1 MQRYVAPGGEE
12 FEVEEL
18 ATARILNEGLPFI
31 IIDIKEKRLS
41 IKEGDLFLYT
51 DRQGVI
57 RPGNTSGLGL
67 YLGDTRFLS
76 CWEIKLNGRD
86 PVPLSTSA
94 ERDYMAHIELTNADL
109 SEDGK
114 LLAPQETINI
124 RRLRVIGPT
133 LMERIRIKNYN
144 PVDIE
149 LTLSFAFAA
158 DFADIFEVRGLRRTS
173 RGKLFHPKVSEKQIV
188 FAYLGKDEIFRRLR
202 VTSSEA
208 MESST
213 VTDHIVTVN
222 YRLNLKARSRSVLHF
237 NFEPLIGEQE
247 PEPGNFNVT
256 ITKLRRAYDDWE
268 KSCTS
273 IVTDNELFNSVL
285 ERGAGDLRAL
295 VTKSDYGT
303 VIAAGIP
310 WYVAPFGR
318 DSLIAGL
325 ETMFLNPEPVR
336 STLEVLARLQGRE
349 VDPWRD
355 EEPGKIMHELR
366 RGELAGLN
374 EIPHTPYYGS
384 IDSTPLYLL
393 ILSEYHK
400 WTADSAFVTSQLDN
414 VKAALAWVDDYGD
427 VDGDGFVEYLRK
439 SKKGL
444 INQGWK
450 DSHDAISHADGELAE
465 GYIALVEVQ
474 AYVYYAKRRTA
485 GLFQELGLAAEAAEL
500 LRQAAELK
508 ERFNAAFWM
517 PAEEYFAVALDG
529 EKRQMRSITSNPGQC
544 LWSGIVDDDK
554 AEKIVAHLMSPDM
567 FSGWG
572 LRTLS
577 KSAQRYNPM
586 SYHNGSV
593 WPHDNAIIVRGL
605 KRYGYDD
612 QAARVVTGMF
622 DAAIHHAYY
631 RLPELF
637 CGFTRRGGA
646 WPVDYPVA
654 CSPQAWAAG
663 ATHMMLQ
670 TILGLTPDAAAGT
683 LYINNPRLPPWLNTV
698 RIANL
703 KLGEGTLDLEFNR
716 HGEVTSFTASR
727 KSAGIRIV
735 MEE

>member
-1 MQRYVAPGGEE
+1 MQRYVSPGGEE

-51 DRQGVI
+51 DRQGLI
-57 RPGNTSGLGL
+57 RAGNTAGLGL

-76 CWEIKLNGRD
+76 CWEIKLNGRE

-94 ERDYMAHIELTNADL
+94 ESDYMAHIELTNADVI
-109 SEDGK
+109 DGNK
-114 LLAPQETINI
+114 LLFAQETINI
-124 RRLRVIGPT
+124 RRLRVIGPS
-133 LMERIRIKNYN
+133 LMERIRVKNYN
-144 PVDIE
+144 PVDVE
-149 LTLSFAFAA
+149 LTLSLTFAA
-158 DFADIFEVRGLRRTS
+158 DFADIFEVRGLKRGS
-173 RGKLFHPKVSEKQIV
+173 RGKLFRPKVSETQIV
-188 FAYLGKDEIFRRLR
+188 FAYLGQDEVFRRMR
-202 VTSSEA
+202 ITSSEV
-208 MESST
+208 MDSSS
-213 VTDHIVTVN
+213 VDGDIVTVN
-222 YRLNLKARSRSVLHF
+222 YRLKLKARSRAVLHF
-237 NFEPLIGEQE
+237 NFETLVGEE
-247 PEPGNFNVT
+247 ESDTPNFNVT
-256 ITKLRRAYDDWE
+256 IAKLRRGYEEWE
-268 KSCTS
+268 ESCTS

-285 ERGAGDLRAL
+285 ERGAGDLRSL
-295 VTKSDYGT
+295 VTKSAHGT
-303 VIAAGIP
+303 FIAAGIP

-318 DSLIAGL
+318 DSLVAGL
-325 ETMFLNPEPVR
+325 EMMFLNPEPVR
-336 STLEVLARLQGRE
+336 ATLEILARLQGSE
-349 VDPWRD
+349 VNPWRD

-366 RGELAGLN
+366 RGELADLG

-400 WTADSAFVTSQLDN
+400 WTGDTAFVESQLGN
-414 VKAALAWVDDYGD
+414 IKAALAWIDDYGD

-450 DSHDAISHADGELAE
+450 DSHDSVTHDTGELAE

-474 AYVYYAKRRTA
+474 AYVYYAKRRMA
-485 GLFQELGLAAEAAEL
+485 VLFRELGLVEEAAAL
-500 LRQAAELK
+500 LSQAADLK

-517 PAEEYFAVALDG
+517 PGEEYFAIALDG
-529 EKRQMRSITSNPGQC
+529 KKRQVKSITSNPGQC

-554 AEKIVAHLMSPDM
+554 AEKIVGHLMSPDM

-577 KSAQRYNPM
+577 KSAKRYNPM

-605 KRYGYDD
+605 KRYGYEE
-612 QAARVVTGMF
+612 QTARVTSGMF
-622 DAAIHHAYY
+622 DAAMHHAYY

-663 ATHMMLQ
+663 AMHMMLQ
-670 TILGLTPDAAAGT
+670 SILGLTPDAPAGT

-698 RIANL
+698 RLGNL
-703 KLGEGTLDLEFNR
+703 RLGSGVIDLEFNR
-716 HGEVTSFTASR
+716 RGDVTSFTVPK
-727 KSAGIRIV
+727 KSPGIRIV